1 MNDFSGDKLFFQ
13 VIDKVIERILNSA
26 NYQAIPCE
34 ELELCVYIIVV
45 DAFIRCK
52 IFRNPENYN
61 YATT

>member
-1 MNDFSGDKLFFQ
+1 M
-13 VIDKVIERILNSA
+13 IDKIIERILNSA
-26 NYQAIPCE
+26 NYQAIPYE